1 MNDNFYRYN
10 FIPILAIE
18 ARSYII
24 IIMSIYIKDT
34 KTTCKALYN

>member
-1 MNDNFYRYN
+1 MNDNFYRYS

-24 IIMSIYIKDT
+24 IIMSIYIKDI
-34 KTTCKALYN
+34 KKGCKAFIY